1 MPAAN
6 AEEESRSRS
15 EEESTD
21 ALANA
26 AVTNL
31 AEKKKNTGERRG
43 RRNQSGIQSIW
54 AGVKWVV

>member
-6 AEEESRSRS
+6 AEEET
-15 EEESTD
+15 TD

-31 AEKKKNTGERRG
+31 AEKKKNTGERKG